1 MDRRKALK
9 NTALLMGVTLS
20 STALTSLLQSCMN
33 ENRLS
38 WKPVFFDEE
47 GAKII
52 SEITEM
58 ILPKTETPGAK
69 DLNVDIFVDKMFEE
83 TLSPEDKEHVRKG
96 YDEFIALCNLKYG
109 DSFLSL
115 SKDTREKV
123 LAEVETSAN
132 KFNPSIWGS
141 TLGKQEPLD
150 FYRRVKQ
157 FTLVGYFTSEE
168 IGKSVLKFDPIP
180 GAYHGCI
187 PYDGGNSWT
196 L

>member
-1 MDRRKALK
+1 
-9 NTALLMGVTLS
+9 MGVTLS

-69 DLNVDIFVDKMFEE
+69 DLNVDIFVDKMFQE

-96 YDEFIALCNLKYG
+96 FDEFTKLCNLKYG
-109 DSFLSL
+109 NSFLSL
-115 SKDTREKV
+115 SKDNREKV

-168 IGKSVLKFDPIP
+168 IGKTVLKFDPIP
-180 GAYHGCI
+180 GAYQGCI

>member
-9 NTALLMGVTLS
+9 NTGLLIGVTLS
-20 STALTSLLQSCMN
+20 GSTLATLLQSCQN
-33 ENRLS
+33 ENRLTWS
-38 WKPVFFDEE
+38 PVFFDKK
-47 GAKII
+47 GAEII
-52 SEITEM
+52 SELTEM

-69 DLNVDIFVDKMFEE
+69 DLKVDIFVDKMFEE
-83 TLSPEDKEHVRKG
+83 TLSPEDKDHVRKG
-96 YDEFIALCNLKYG
+96 YEEFSALCQQKYG
-109 DSFLSL
+109 ASFLEL
-115 SKDTREKV
+115 SPEDRIKV
-123 LAEVETSAN
+123 VQEVDRTAN

-168 IGKSVLKFDPIP
+168 IGKNVLKFDPIP
-180 GAYHGCI
+180 GAYNGCI